1 MPSLLIIADEGA
13 PEESILASRRVLSK
27 YYAATF
33 LRAHPTIITGN
44 PTEEE
49 LADAACIVFSS
60 PEMFLRLA
68 GLPDI
73 ATRNIAIADTLLDCV
88 SMNQYH
94 DGQRKA
100 VSVLA
105 PLISASLAAAG
116 TPSSADGEELTKLRR
131 YYREI
136 TEFLGTDNVF
146 GVVGALRAEIE
157 SVRQPVPVLAAPE
170 SGEVNL
176 PSETLRD
183 TQEDDLKECRIG
195 EHKVMSE
202 TDIIVQ
208 VAMDTETKQIPIQDP
223 VVAEIAAE
231 MAGAESLEVP
241 SVMETLTRAHRP
253 KKKHN

>member
-13 PEESILASRRVLSK
+13 PEESILASRRVLAK
-27 YYAATF
+27 YYPATF

-44 PTEEE
+44 PTEEQ

-157 SVRQPVPVLAAPE
+157 SLRKPGPPEAVTVPSLPE
-170 SGEVNL
+170 SSEVLL
-176 PSETLRD
+176 PSEPPDDPQEQWAATD
-183 TQEDDLKECRIG
+183 TAPEPE
-195 EHKVMSE
+195 
-202 TDIIVQ
+202 
-208 VAMDTETKQIPIQDP
+208 AIQDP